1 MCQELAICFWCVL
14 ISIKHLFLYIFCLF
28 EDILCVFIQNRNSVY
43 NGASNYTVCTLFGDA
58 NFIENYV
65 FVSGKTYL
73 EDNGIETKSLPTI
86 KEN

>member
-1 MCQELAICFWCVL
+1 
-14 ISIKHLFLYIFCLF
+14 
-28 EDILCVFIQNRNSVY
+28 LCVFIQNRNSVY

-73 EDNGIETKSLPTI
+73 EGNGIYRNQELANNKGKLSPPICEGLSSHH
-86 KEN
+86 KFW

>member
-1 MCQELAICFWCVL
+1 MFL
-14 ISIKHLFLYIFCLF
+14 IHFNLDNTLIFIYCLF
-28 EDILCVFIQNRNSVY
+28 ENILSVFIQNCNSVY